1 MISVRTTTNKADVMG
16 FLAKGY
22 GLKAFDAFMYVSGTV
37 VAYRDKVLKFE
48 VNSDLGS
55 VTYSFT
61 KKTFLGTYELYIVFY
76 VAGSS
81 ESPRVSVDVKGKNKP
96 GYPKVEDVAKS
107 FNLAKFTYA
116 LELYEKLYGNKAQ
129 KTELLTKEKVMSMVK
144 SLSSKRGTFK
154 LTVSNHKRTVNVLIN
169 DGDIKEVGGSLED
182 LEGDILVV
190 QMGETTK
197 ELAV

>member
-1 MISVRTTTNKADVMG
+1 MISVKTNVNKADIMG

-22 GLKAFDAFMYVSGTV
+22 GLKAFDVLTYVSGTV
-37 VAYRDKVLKFE
+37 AAYRDKVMKFE
-48 VNSDLGS
+48 VKSDLGS

-61 KKTFLGTYELYIVFY
+61 KKTILGTYELYIVFY

-96 GYPKVEDVAKS
+96 GYPKVEDVAES
-107 FNLAKFTYA
+107 FNLAKFTDA
-116 LELYEKLYGNKAQ
+116 LQLYEKLYGNKTQ

-154 LTVSNHKRTVNVLIN
+154 LTVSNHKRTVNVLID
-169 DGDIKEVGGSLED
+169 DGAVKEVGGKLED

-190 QMGETTK
+190 QMGEMTK

>member
-1 MISVRTTTNKADVMG
+1 MSKADIMG

-22 GLKAFDAFMYVSGTV
+22 GLRAFDAFTYVSGTV
-37 VAYRDKVLKFE
+37 VTYRDKVMKFE
-48 VNSDLGS
+48 VSSDLGS

-61 KKTFLGTYELYIVFY
+61 KKTILGTYELHIVFY

-81 ESPRVSVDVKGKNKP
+81 ESPRVSVDVKGKDKP

-107 FNLAKFTYA
+107 FNLVKFTDA
-116 LELYEKLYGNKAQ
+116 LQLYEKLYGNKAP

-144 SLSSKRGTFK
+144 SLSSKRGAFK
-154 LTVSNHKRTVNVLIN
+154 LTVSNHKRTVSVLIN
-169 DGDIKEVGGSLED
+169 DGAIKEEGGRLED

-190 QMGETTK
+190 QMGEMTK